1 MTTTPLTANHSA
13 REALLERLTISELV
27 QSWALHRDA
36 GHWAQLR
43 ETVHADGIMTA
54 TWFEGTFEAFITGMQ
69 AAWRRGS
76 KSQHFQGG
84 TVVEVVG
91 RKAIA
96 QTRMSILVRGSL
108 EGVAVDVNC
117 IGVFY
122 DRVEIRD
129 GDGDGC
135 GDRGGQW
142 RIAKRN
148 VIYDK
153 DSMSPVH
160 PGDVIELS
168 PQKLSSFPEGYRHL
182 AYLQS
187 TNGAHVNPNLPTA
200 QGDARDQLIRDAQ
213 SWLRTTP

>member
-1 MTTTPLTANHSA
+1 MTATPLAIGSPA
-13 REALLERLTISELV
+13 REALLERLSISELV
-27 QSWALHRDA
+27 QSWAIYRDA
-36 GHWAQLR
+36 GNWTQLR

-54 TWFEGTFEAFITGMQ
+54 TWFEGTFEAFITGIQ

-84 TVVEVVG
+84 TVVEVLG

-96 QTRMSILVRGSL
+96 QTRMSIWVRGAL
-108 EGVAVDVNC
+108 EGVAVDVHC

-122 DRVEIRD
+122 DRVENRE
-129 GDGDGC
+129 GDGP
-135 GDRGGQW
+135 W

-153 DSMSPVH
+153 DSMAPVH

-168 PQKLSSFPEGYRHL
+168 PQKLLSFPEAYRHL

-187 TNGAHVNPNLPTA
+187 ANGAHVNPNLPTA
-200 QGDARDQLIRDAQ
+200 QGDAKDQLIRDAQ
-213 SWLRTTP
+213 SWLRTPP

>member
-1 MTTTPLTANHSA
+1 MTATPLTDNHSA

-27 QSWALHRDA
+27 QSWAMHRDA
-36 GHWAQLR
+36 GNWAQLR

-54 TWFEGTFEAFITGMQ
+54 TWFEGTFDAFITGMQ

-117 IGVFY
+117 IGLFY

-129 GDGDGC
+129 GD
-135 GDRGGQW
+135 GQW

-153 DSMSPVH
+153 DSMTPVH

-168 PQKLSSFPEGYRHL
+168 PQKLSNFPEGYRHL

-187 TNGAHVNPNLPTA
+187 SNGAHVNPNLPTA
-200 QGDARDQLIRDAQ
+200 QGDAKDQMIRDAQ

>member
-1 MTTTPLTANHSA
+1 MMTTPLTPDNAA
-13 REALLERLTISELV
+13 TQALLARLRISELV
-27 QSWALHRDA
+27 QSWALYRDA
-36 GHWAQLR
+36 GNWERLR

-54 TWFEGTFEAFITGMQ
+54 TWFEGSFEEFITAIQ
-69 AAWRRGS
+69 ASWRKGS

-91 RKAIA
+91 SRAIA

-117 IGVFY
+117 VGLFF
-122 DRVEIRD
+122 DRVENRN
-129 GDGDGC
+129 GE
-135 GDRGGQW
+135 W

-153 DSMSPVH
+153 DSMTPVN
-160 PGDVIELS
+160 PGQTLQLS
-168 PQKLSSFPEGYRHL
+168 TERLLKFPEGYRHL

-187 TNGAHVNPNLPTA
+187 ANGGNVNPALPTSQDEA
-200 QGDARDQLIRDAQ
+200 KEQLVQDAYT
-213 SWLRTTP
+213 WLRSTP